1 MAYLSQNTVMFYLCV
16 CVCFCL
22 LSTAPRQGQVL
33 RLRKTDVGSNT
44 SREDLILRAKKDEEF
59 FKNVARPFLSPLLTD
74 ESHLV
79 IVEPAALMAFKE
91 TVEARRPGQRARL
104 VV

>member
-1 MAYLSQNTVMFYLCV
+1 M